1 MNINGTLLD
10 LGGNDF
16 SHNITKHFKGS
27 YNIQFADKFP
37 KNEQVIKVD
46 LEKDETVKKTFENV
60 CIMNVLEHIKNYRNA
75 INLCKKSLSK
85 NGFLIGTVPFIF
97 KVHYSPNDY
106 FRFTEQLLI
115 EELKSIGFTDV
126 SIKNLGIGIFT
137 NFYSSF
143 CDYTNRV
150 PLLNLVFV
158 ILFLILDKMFYFV
171 NKSYVKSYPIGYFFT
186 AKNN

>member
-1 MNINGTLLD
+1 LNINGTLLD
-10 LGGNDF
+10 LGGNDLF
-16 SHNITKHFKGS
+16 NNITKHFKGS

-37 KNEQVIKVD
+37 KSEKVIIVD
-46 LEKDETVKKTFENV
+46 IEKDETVKKTFENV
-60 CIMNVLEHIKNYRNA
+60 CIMNVLEHIRNYRNA

-106 FRFTEQLLI
+106 FRFTEQLLN
-115 EELKSIGFTDV
+115 EELKSVGFTDI
-126 SIKNLGIGIFT
+126 SIKNLGIGMFT

-143 CDYTNRV
+143 CDYTNRI
-150 PLLNLVFV
+150 PLFNLVFV

-186 AKNN
+186 AKSN

>member
-106 FRFTEQLLI
+106 FRFTEQLLE
-115 EELKSIGFTDV
+115 EELNSLITQHDSLSKLNPSELGNEGFEKLFQLKDE
-126 SIKNLGIGIFT
+126 IDELRLLFH
-137 NFYSSF
+137 
-143 CDYTNRV
+143 
-150 PLLNLVFV
+150 PLLF
-158 ILFLILDKMFYFV
+158 
-171 NKSYVKSYPIGYFFT
+171 
-186 AKNN
+186 